1 MIITVKQNKTKNNN
15 DINYYSSFV
24 SFWTKAI
31 MFCIII
37 PREFWGVLIVFH
49 SINKLGGEKL
59 RI

>member
-1 MIITVKQNKTKNNN
+1 MIARVKQNKTKNHN

-37 PREFWGVLIVFH
+37 PRECWGVLVGFH
-49 SINKLGGEKL
+49 CINKLGVEKL